1 MISFN
6 YGILLAFG
14 IVIYI
19 MIVDPNVNEYLTLVF
34 KMIRVNIER
43 VYWMIRL
50 HPKNPITNLI
60 MRWKY
65 DKIAKE
71 LHKELI
77 KNDKLSNVD

>member
-19 MIVDPNVNEYLTLVF
+19 MIVDPNVNEYIILLL

-71 LHKELI
+71 LHAELI
-77 KNDKLSNVD
+77 KNDKLPNAD

>member
-1 MISFN
+1 
-6 YGILLAFG
+6 
-14 IVIYI
+14 
-19 MIVDPNVNEYLTLVF
+19 
-34 KMIRVNIER
+34 MIRVNIER

-71 LHKELI
+71 LHAELI
-77 KNDKLSNVD
+77 KNDKLSNAD

>member
-19 MIVDPNVNEYLTLVF
+19 MIVDPNVNEYLILAL

-71 LHKELI
+71 LHAELI
-77 KNDKLSNVD
+77 KNDKLSNAD

>member
-71 LHKELI
+71 LHAELI
-77 KNDKLSNVD
+77 KNDKLSNAD

>member
-19 MIVDPNVNEYLTLVF
+19 MIVDPNVNEYLILVL

-71 LHKELI
+71 LHAELI
-77 KNDKLSNVD
+77 KNDKLSNAD

>member
-19 MIVDPNVNEYLTLVF
+19 MIVDPNVNEYIILLL

-71 LHKELI
+71 LHAELI
-77 KNDKLSNVD
+77 KNDKLSNAD

>member
-19 MIVDPNVNEYLTLVF
+19 MIVDPNVNEYIILVL

-71 LHKELI
+71 LHAELI
-77 KNDKLSNVD
+77 KNDKLSNAD

>member
-1 MISFN
+1 MISLN

-19 MIVDPNVNEYLTLVF
+19 MIVDPNVNEYIILLL

-71 LHKELI
+71 LHAELI
-77 KNDKLSNVD
+77 KNDKLSNAD

>member
-19 MIVDPNVNEYLTLVF
+19 MIVDPNVNEYIILFL
-34 KMIRVNIER
+34 KMIRVNVER

-71 LHKELI
+71 LHAELI
-77 KNDKLSNVD
+77 KNDKLSNAD

>member
-1 MISFN
+1 MISLN

-19 MIVDPNVNEYLTLVF
+19 MIVDPNVNEYLILVL

-71 LHKELI
+71 LHAELI
-77 KNDKLSNVD
+77 KNDKLSNAD

>member
-19 MIVDPNVNEYLTLVF
+19 MIVDPNVNEYLILLL

-71 LHKELI
+71 LHAELI
-77 KNDKLSNVD
+77 KNDKLSNAD

>member
-19 MIVDPNVNEYLTLVF
+19 MIVDPNVNEYIILLL

-50 HPKNPITNLI
+50 HPKNLITNLI

-71 LHKELI
+71 LHAELI
-77 KNDKLSNVD
+77 KNDKLSNAD

>member
-19 MIVDPNVNEYLTLVF
+19 MIVDPNVNEYIILLL
-34 KMIRVNIER
+34 KMIRVNVER

-71 LHKELI
+71 LHAELI
-77 KNDKLSNVD
+77 KNDKLSNAD

>member
-19 MIVDPNVNEYLTLVF
+19 MIVDPNVNEYIILLL

-43 VYWMIRL
+43 IYWMIRL

-71 LHKELI
+71 LHAELI
-77 KNDKLSNVD
+77 KNDKLSNAD

>member
-19 MIVDPNVNEYLTLVF
+19 MIVDPNVNEYLILVL
-34 KMIRVNIER
+34 KMIRVNMER

-71 LHKELI
+71 LHAELI
-77 KNDKLSNVD
+77 KNDKLSNAD